1 MAETKEVVSPKAD
14 GVSTKDVTLTLD
26 ESIAEKLFS
35 LVKYQHKDRIAL
47 FGIVSVQ
54 KEINSLSVDFIKDM
68 IESRFKQLATQLK
81 DRKEKDTS
89 AYFRLLIAK
98 GMPVDQAY
106 KMAYGQ

>member
-1 MAETKEVVSPKAD
+1 MADTKESVSPKAD
-14 GVSTKDVTLTLD
+14 GVSTKDFTLALD
-26 ESIAEKLFS
+26 ESTTDKLFS

-54 KEINSLSVDFIKDM
+54 KEINILSSDFLKDM
-68 IESRFKQLATQLK
+68 IDSRFKQLASQLK

-98 GMPVDQAY
+98 GTPVEQAY